1 MKTYSIVML
10 DIDGTLVDSNM
21 QISANT
27 KRLLKRLEKR
37 GIPIVLCSARAPSG
51 VELVENQAGLK
62 SPIVCYG
69 GGLILDENR
78 AILEDRS
85 IDKESAVGC
94 KRFVL
99 DNFPGITVCSY
110 IYDVWLVDD
119 TDDPY
124 IRLLI
129 ERNSTSTAVV
139 GDLET
144 ALRTTSGAHKLM
156 CMGTPNKIQRVQMAA
171 QEKFPE
177 LEFVRS
183 GDIFLEV
190 IRKGVSKFTAMNCI
204 RDYYHVELEEIVAI
218 GDYYVDIEMLRHA
231 GLGIAMGNAPDE
243 VKRAAARVTASNDE
257 EGVYIALKAV
267 RFQPHSI
274 LLPHR

>member
-1 MKTYSIVML
+1 MKSYSVVML
-10 DIDGTLVDSNM
+10 DIDGTLVDSNL

-27 KRLLKRLEKR
+27 KRLLKRLEQR

-78 AILEDRS
+78 AILEDQS
-85 IDKESAVGC
+85 INRESAVGFR
-94 KRFVL
+94 RFVL

-129 ERNSTSTAVV
+129 ERNWTSTAVV

-144 ALRTTSGAHKLM
+144 ALRTTPGAHKLM
-156 CMGTPNKIQRVQMAA
+156 CMGTPHKIQRVQVAA
-171 QEKFPE
+171 QEKFPD

-183 GDIFLEV
+183 GDIFLE
-190 IRKGVSKFTAMNCI
+190 ILRKGVSKFTAMKCI
-204 RDYYHVELEEIVAI
+204 RDYYHVKLEEIVAI

-243 VKRAAARVTASNDE
+243 VKQVAARVTASNDE
-257 EGVYIALKAV
+257 EGVYIALKTV
-267 RFQPHSI
+267 KFHS
-274 LLPHR
+274 HNMH